1 MGVQWNPFMAEH
13 PVVAILSTVALLI
26 NIGLVSALFY
36 YLASKRGYDIDM
48 IENRL
53 KPLLSRNYREISF
66 VVALTATAGSLYMS
80 NVLGWTPCNL
90 CWFQRILMYPLVF
103 LTGTSL
109 VLDKEDV
116 ADYVLPL
123 AMTGF
128 GIAAYHAVVQRFEQ
142 FQSAG
147 CSVTAVSCSTTY
159 TFWYGYITISVLAA
173 TAFAAVI
180 FLMWR
185 FPDSE

>member
-1 MGVQWNPFMAEH
+1 MAEH
-13 PVVAILSTVALLI
+13 PVVAALSTLALLV
-26 NIGLVSALFY
+26 NFGLLSAIAY
-36 YLASKRGYDIDM
+36 YLASRKGFEIDL

-53 KPLLSRNYREISF
+53 KPLLSRNYRELSLVI
-66 VVALTATAGSLYMS
+66 ALTATGGSLYMS

-103 LTGTSL
+103 LAGTSL
-109 VLDKEDV
+109 VLEKQDV
-116 ADYVLPL
+116 ADYILPL

-128 GIAAYHAVVQRFEQ
+128 GIASYHAVVQRFEQ

-173 TAFAAVI
+173 TAFAAII

-185 FPDSE
+185 FSGEES